1 MSIRISEL
9 TPKGA
14 TLSETDLFEISEETP
29 DGYESKS
36 ITGAEIITAA
46 QSGLQPTLVSGTN
59 IKTINGNTL
68 LGSGDL
74 VVGGGLTIGTTAIT
88 SGSVGGIL
96 FQGTGNVVQQ
106 DSNFIWDNTNKRL
119 GVGATPA
126 TNVRL
131 DVRAQGALSTDIA
144 FRVRNS
150 ANTLNLFTVNGD
162 SSWISRNN
170 SNSNQYIYWNGTNR
184 LELKNNASGEAFI
197 SNNTNGLGLSG
208 ATGLRLSTS
217 NKGIYIYN
225 SGNFYIG
232 NAGGIQAGS
241 GQGNILFANNTAPS
255 TNVVDHHYY
264 YSADIVAGNAAPHF
278 RTENGNVIKIYR
290 ETTAVAAA
298 AFVANTSLIANDSAT
313 YGGYTMGQVV
323 AALKEQGLL
332 A

>member
-1 MSIRISEL
+1 MSSPLWWGDWRPSL
-9 TPKGA
+9 TPHTGN
-14 TLSETDLFEISEETP
+14 LQPTDLIECTMIVGGSPVNTA
-29 DGYESKS
+29 
-36 ITGAEIITAA
+36 ITGAQI
-46 QSGLQPTLVSGTN
+46 
-59 IKTINGNTL
+59 
-68 LGSGDL
+68 LGAVPS
-74 VVGGGLTIGTTAIT
+74 GGGLTVGTTAIA
-88 SGSVGGIL
+88 SGTNGRVL
-96 FQGTGNVVQQ
+96 FQAAGVLQQ
-106 DSNFIWDNTNKRL
+106 DASFFWDNTNKRL

-150 ANTLNLFTVNGD
+150 ADTLNLFAVNGD

-184 LELKNNASGEAFI
+184 LELKNDASGEAFI
-197 SNNTNGLGLSG
+197 SNNTNALALSG
-208 ATGLRLSTS
+208 ATGLRLSTG

-232 NAGGIQAGS
+232 NATGIQAGS
-241 GQGNILFANNTAPS
+241 GQGNILFANNTGPT

-290 ETTAVAAA
+290 ETTAIAAA

-313 YGGYTMGQVV
+313 YGGYTMGKVV
-323 AALKEQGLL
+323 AALKAQGLL